1 MLKNTG
7 RLPTSAACRCR
18 RRASSRRRPTR
29 AAPRAAA
36 ARTCSPLS
44 SAMPSA
50 VESTTTTAGLDARG
64 MRSSTERGDDDDD
77 EQVARQRQPLQSTYR
92 SWASSTIPRAATSVD
107 ARTACS
113 GTSRRRST
121 RAPPARAPRAQDRPL
136 VSSSKAG
143 HLCGRV
149 ELRVGLERG
158 VAVAGRG
165 AMLAAYRPMRARR
178 RDAHAARETSVARRD
193 GVSERAAGRVRRR
206 VLG

>member
-1 MLKNTG
+1 
-7 RLPTSAACRCR
+7 
-18 RRASSRRRPTR
+18 
-29 AAPRAAA
+29 
-36 ARTCSPLS
+36 
-44 SAMPSA
+44 MPSV
-50 VESTTTTAGLDARG
+50 VESTTTTAGLDAGG
-64 MRSSTERGDDDDD
+64 MRSSTERGDDND
-77 EQVARQRQPLQSTYR
+77 EDEHQPLQSTYR
-92 SWASSTIPRAATSVD
+92 SWASSTIPRATTSVD

-121 RAPPARAPRAQDRPL
+121 RAPPARAPRARDRPL

-165 AMLAAYRPMRARR
+165 AMLAAYRPMRAPR

-193 GVSERAAGRVRRR
+193 GVSSEGAAGRGGRR
-206 VLG
+206 VLGQAQDGCRVGKSI